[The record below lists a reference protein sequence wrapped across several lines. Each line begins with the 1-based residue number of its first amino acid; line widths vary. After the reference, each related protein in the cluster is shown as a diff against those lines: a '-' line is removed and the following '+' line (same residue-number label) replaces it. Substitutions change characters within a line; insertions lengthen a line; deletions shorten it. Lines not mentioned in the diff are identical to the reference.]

1 MQNFLLVIFCLI
13 LLYLS
18 QKKLVSIFGR
28 LIHRF
33 GGSRN
38 SLIIFWSIIF
48 LPGTVIH
55 ELSHFLFAILTG
67 ARTGKIEIFPRILE
81 EDFES
86 EEKGGVTLGFVQ
98 TQKLNPIQGVF
109 VGLAPFFVGLALLI
123 WISSSIQ
130 SSYLSTSYYLLIFQ
144 GYLFFTISNSFF
156 PSGSD
161 LKHVI
166 PATMILAILAFILW
180 YLGVQFFWKPST
192 QFYDVLNTITLT
204 IASSAVLNLIIIILI
219 SILNKVLSPKRR

>member
-1 MQNFLLVIFCLI
+1 MLPFIYVILSLVILFFT
-13 LLYLS
+13 
-18 QKKLVSIFGR
+18 QKKLISVFGR

-55 ELSHFLFAILTG
+55 ELSHFFFAILTG

-81 EDFES
+81 EDFEN
-86 EEKGGVTLGFVQ
+86 EEEGGVTLGFVQ
-98 TQKLNPIQGVF
+98 TQKLNPLQGVF
-109 VGLAPFFVGLALLI
+109 VGLAPFIVGLGLLV
-123 WISSSIQ
+123 WISTSIQ
-130 SSYLSTSYYLLIFQ
+130 SSYLSSSYYLLFFQ

-166 PATMILAILAFILW
+166 PVTVFITVLALMLW
-180 YLGVQFFWKPST
+180 YLGIQFLITPSPE
-192 QFYDVLNTITLT
+192 FFISLNTISFTLA
-204 IASSAVLNLIIIILI
+204 ISFILNLFIILLI
-219 SILNKVLSPKRR
+219 SILNKTLSKSR